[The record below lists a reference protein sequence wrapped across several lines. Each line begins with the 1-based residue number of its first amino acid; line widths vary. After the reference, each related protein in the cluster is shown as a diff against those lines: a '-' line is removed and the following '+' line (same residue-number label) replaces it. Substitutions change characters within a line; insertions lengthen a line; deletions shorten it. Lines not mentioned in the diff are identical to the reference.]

1 MNRLNRDHLANLPKL
16 VAVPQYRLTA
26 EDCGI
31 LHLGLG
37 QFSRGHL
44 LDYLDKLLSSAPG
57 PWGVMGVSLRSGGA
71 AAELAAQD
79 WLYTLIHQSETSI
92 RAKVVGSLVGVIA
105 LGSQGDP
112 DQFKRYLLSPNVR
125 IVSLTVTE
133 KGYYQTSEGRLNL
146 MHPEVVADL
155 KQPQTPN
162 TAVGWIGLGL
172 KLRLARGIAPFTAMS
187 LDNIA
192 GNGRVL
198 RQVVL
203 DYIDLAFPEIKSAVQ
218 NKVAFPCSMVDRI
231 VPARNQADLAL
242 VQKTLDLS
250 DQAVVVT
257 EPFCQWVLEDCFA
270 AGGPDW
276 ESVGVT
282 LCSDIA
288 PFETMKLRLLNG
300 AHSAI
305 AYVGLALGYETVAA
319 CMGDSAIVEYV
330 SRLMIEEIS
339 PEVSPP
345 PSVDL
350 SAYVLALL
358 ERFKNPSLRHPC
370 QQIAMDGSEK
380 IQQRWLPVLTRRLAR
395 QSSISLMAFGLAAWV
410 IYLQKNNAVQ
420 DPRRALLQGL
430 LAGKPRGLQAATLI
444 FESGIFSGTTP
455 HLTKLASQVGLSL
468 ENIDAV
474 GAPLALSELLR
485 VGQMDANS

>member
-1 MNRLNRDHLANLPKL
+1 M
-16 VAVPQYRLTA
+16 PQYRLTA

-44 LDYLDKLLSSAPG
+44 LDYLDKLLNSAPG
-57 PWGVMGVSLRSGGA
+57 PWGVLGVSLRSGGA

-92 RAKVVGSLVGVIA
+92 SAKVVGSLVGVIA
-105 LGSQGDP
+105 LGSQGDS
-112 DQFKRYLLSPNVR
+112 DELQRYLLSPNVR

-133 KGYYQTSEGRLNL
+133 KGYYQTPEGRLNL
-146 MHPEVVADL
+146 KHPDIAADL
-155 KQPQTPN
+155 KHPEMPE

-172 KLRLARGIAPFTAMS
+172 KLRLERGITPFTAMS

-203 DYIDLAFPEIKSAVQ
+203 DYIDLAFPEIKSAVRDG
-218 NKVAFPCSMVDRI
+218 VAFPSSMVDRI

-242 VQKTLDLS
+242 VQKTLNLR

-257 EPFCQWVLEDCFA
+257 EPFCQWVLEDRFA
-270 AGGPDW
+270 AGRPDW

-305 AYVGLALGYETVAA
+305 AYVGLAFGYETVAA
-319 CMGDSAIVEYV
+319 CMDDSVIVEYV

-350 SAYVLALL
+350 SAYVLTLL
-358 ERFKNPSLRHPC
+358 ERFKNPSLHHQC
-370 QQIAMDGSEK
+370 QQIAIDGSEK
-380 IQQRWLPVLTRRLAR
+380 IQQRWLPVLARRLAR
-395 QSSISLMAFGLAAWV
+395 QSSISLMAFGLAAWL
-410 IYLQKNNAVQ
+410 IYLQKSNEVQ
-420 DPRRALLQGL
+420 DPRRVLLQGL
-430 LAGKPRGLQAATLI
+430 LAGKPRALQASTLV
-444 FESGIFSGTTP
+444 FESGIFPSATP
-455 HLTKLASQVGLSL
+455 HLTKLVSQVGLSL

-474 GAPLALSELLR
+474 GAPLALSELLKAER
-485 VGQMDANS
+485 MDVDS